1 MKSNELRAKNNN
13 ELSKEL
19 TDLLKA
25 QFGLRMQLATQQ
37 LTNTSQMKKVRRDI
51 ARVRTMMKEHDAAG
65 EALRSLREASHGYT
79 APQDACVSYRELYK
93 SLQAFEANLH
103 THVHL
108 ENNILFPRALAREA
122 QAAAA

>member
-1 MKSNELRAKNNN
+1 MKSNELRAKNSD

-51 ARVRTMMKEHDAAG
+51 ARVRTMMKEKD
-65 EALRSLREASHGYT
+65 
-79 APQDACVSYRELYK
+79 PK
-93 SLQAFEANLH
+93 
-103 THVHL
+103 
-108 ENNILFPRALAREA
+108 
-122 QAAAA
+122 